1 MKTYMAKTDEVQRKW
16 WLVDASNQTLGRLA
30 TQVATLLRGKHKAQ
44 YTPHIDTGDF
54 VVIINAEKIKLSGKK
69 LNQKSYFTHSGYFGG
84 LKEASAQE
92 MIERNPERVIELA
105 VKGMLPTN
113 KISRHLLT
121 KLKVFA
127 GPEHNHKS
135 QKPEAFKL
143 DS

>member
-1 MKTYMAKTDEVQRKW
+1 MAKTDEVQRKW